1 MLAGAEIST
10 LAAASN
16 CRRGVEL
23 FKRGCAFAH
32 KNWARGRR
40 PNMACERRGKK
51 NDALSCWMKMRPRL
65 LKQARRPGAAPAM
78 PRHHCSMHGSVP
90 RRARCADVSLQFF
103 GLRMAGINFSA
114 RG

>member
-40 PNMACERRGKK
+40 PNMACERRSKK
-51 NDALSCWMKMRPRL
+51 KTMRCVQMYRYNSL
-65 LKQARRPGAAPAM
+65 GYEW
-78 PRHHCSMHGSVP
+78 
-90 RRARCADVSLQFF
+90 RA
-103 GLRMAGINFSA
+103 
-114 RG
+114 